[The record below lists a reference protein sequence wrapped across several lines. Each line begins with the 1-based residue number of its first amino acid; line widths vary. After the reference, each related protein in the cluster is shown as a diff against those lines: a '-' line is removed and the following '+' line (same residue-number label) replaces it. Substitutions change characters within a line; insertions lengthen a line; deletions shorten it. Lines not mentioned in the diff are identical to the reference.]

1 MPSTLARNA
10 AATAVRAYLAEIG
23 SVYLGEVYD
32 PKSDSFS
39 EDAWTLTMSHFQQ
52 RCAYCNR
59 EGKSL
64 PKGVKLT
71 REHLI
76 ETNQWQC
83 GLHHPAN
90 VIPAC
95 SQCNVSRDRSKDGSR
110 VGWEEHLQNLGRKHG
125 WTPATV
131 EKRRQ
136 HIQGFIDQGSY
147 PAITGEEMAYLR
159 KTAQKLYQDV
169 LALCVSGRRGYVAIH
184 GEAAVRIK
192 PAPAAKKPARLPKKK
207 VIP

>member
-1 MPSTLARNA
+1 MHSSLARKA

-23 SVYLGEVYD
+23 SVYLGNVYD
-32 PKSDSFS
+32 PKNDSVS
-39 EDAWTLTMSHFQQ
+39 EKAWTITMDHFRQ

-59 EGKSL
+59 EGNSL

-83 GLHHPAN
+83 GLHHPGN

-95 SQCNVSRDRSKDGSR
+95 SQCNVPRDRSKDGSR
-110 VGWEEHLQNLGRKHG
+110 VSWEEHLQNLGKKHG

-131 EKRRQ
+131 EKRRL
-136 HIQGFIDQGSY
+136 HIQKFVDEGGY
-147 PAITGEEMAYLR
+147 PAITEDEMAYLR
-159 KTAQKLYQDV
+159 KTAQKLYRDV
-169 LALCVSGRRGYVAIH
+169 LALCVAGRRGYVAIH
-184 GEAAVRIK
+184 GEDAVRVK
-192 PAPAAKKPARLPKKK
+192 LASAAKKPAKLLKGKR
-207 VIP
+207 